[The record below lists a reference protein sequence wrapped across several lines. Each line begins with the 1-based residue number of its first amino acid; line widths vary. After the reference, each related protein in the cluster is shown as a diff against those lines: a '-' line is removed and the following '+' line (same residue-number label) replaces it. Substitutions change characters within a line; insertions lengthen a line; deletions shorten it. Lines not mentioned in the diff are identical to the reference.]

1 MKIQLCRLLL
11 LFCLDLFFV
20 SATWAATPEDQAPQF
35 VKQLDIINFSHTD
48 YGFTDHPAVCRD
60 LQRRYL
66 DLALDAAMS
75 TSRLPDE
82 ARFRWT
88 AETAV
93 AVDDWWQAASS
104 ARRREFVKA
113 LRAGQLEVTALP
125 LNNTPFLSQD
135 QWQTMMRWRPADLDR
150 KAKPETAVQND
161 VNGFPRAGAKAL
173 LDRGVRYL
181 FSGINADSGG
191 PPLPRLTAFW
201 WKQPDGRRLF
211 VWMSLSYGDG
221 FFLFEREEWR
231 RGPLPLAADGRFRP
245 PRAGDILRTDEAS
258 LRRAQERC
266 LERLR
271 EFEHNGY
278 RYSVLPISMT
288 SMWRYDNDPPFPPLS
303 DFVAAW
309 NKRGLLPRLRLT
321 TATQA
326 MRDLEQA
333 AGAVA
338 PEYQGEWTDW
348 WANGT
353 ACAPREVAASRFAK
367 RFLAAAQSPVW
378 GPLDAASRSR
388 IEDMTRDLCLF
399 DEHTWGSG
407 MSVGQPYSLDA
418 QGQWNE
424 KARLAWRPMALSEW
438 LLGQRARTRLVRE
451 PEGLWLAN
459 AAPGSFSGWAN
470 LIASCLREDYRSVVD
485 PATGER
491 LPLYFSP
498 GPLWGRPKTP
508 ADLSREDVSATFPD
522 QSPNRFARFWV
533 GKLEPGVA
541 KRFALSKEPA
551 GEAPHASTVPVV
563 KTDAQG
569 WPTAATWA
577 GMRQPLFTE
586 GLGDVVSVKVNGFAP
601 RWVLQDIWNISDKD
615 KRKKMQ
621 AEKLEFITTQ
631 SAGNATIE
639 ETPQILAYSQ
649 SLAHPRFKWATRRLE
664 LWKGQPRAR
673 LTVRFNR
680 LSSFDPELLCVVN
693 PMPCDGTLPRLSSG
707 GLGFTPFTDQLI
719 GTCRDYFA
727 IDGWAHYATPAGHW
741 LWVTRDAPLVTLDGP
756 HPKSRLTEP
765 PARSGRMLAIVY
777 DNFWYTNFQ
786 GDSPGVMEFQ
796 FDLAWCEQLAGDTA
810 ARALA
815 DTLVSELVPVLNPS
829 LPESP
834 LFLQRLYHP

>member
-1 MKIQLCRLLL
+1 
-11 LFCLDLFFV
+11 
-20 SATWAATPEDQAPQF
+20 
-35 VKQLDIINFSHTD
+35 
-48 YGFTDHPAVCRD
+48 
-60 LQRRYL
+60 
-66 DLALDAAMS
+66 
-75 TSRLPDE
+75 
-82 ARFRWT
+82 
-88 AETAV
+88 
-93 AVDDWWQAASS
+93 
-104 ARRREFVKA
+104 
-113 LRAGQLEVTALP
+113 
-125 LNNTPFLSQD
+125 
-135 QWQTMMRWRPADLDR
+135 
-150 KAKPETAVQND
+150 
-161 VNGFPRAGAKAL
+161 
-173 LDRGVRYL
+173 
-181 FSGINADSGG
+181 
-191 PPLPRLTAFW
+191 
-201 WKQPDGRRLF
+201 
-211 VWMSLSYGDG
+211 MSLAYGDG
-221 FFLFEREEWR
+221 FFFFERDEWR
-231 RGPLPLAADGRFRP
+231 RGPLPLAADARFRP
-245 PRAGDILRTDEAS
+245 PRAGDILKTDEAS
-258 LRRAQERC
+258 LRRAHEQC
-266 LERLR
+266 LARLR
-271 EFEHNGY
+271 QFERDGY
-278 RYSVLPISMT
+278 RYPVLPISMT

-303 DFVAAW
+303 DFVVAW
-309 NKRGLLPRLRLT
+309 NKLGLQPKLRLT

-326 MRDLEQA
+326 MRDLEKA

-388 IEDMTRDLCLF
+388 IEELTRDLCLF

-424 KARLAWRPMALSEW
+424 KARLAWRPMALAEW

-459 AAPGSFSGWAN
+459 PAPAAFSGWAN
-470 LIASCLREDYRSVVD
+470 LIASCLRDDYRSVVD
-485 PATGER
+485 PATGAR
-491 LPLYFSP
+491 LPLYFQP
-498 GPLWGRPKTP
+498 GPLWGRPQTP

-533 GKLEPGVA
+533 EKLDAAGV
-541 KRFALSKEPA
+541 KRFELSKESA
-551 GEAPHASTVPVV
+551 GEAPRARTVPVV

-586 GLGDVVSVKVNGFAP
+586 GLGDVVSVKVNAFAP
-601 RWVLQDIWNISDKD
+601 RWALQDIWNAGDAD
-615 KRKKMQ
+615 KRQKLQ

-631 SAGNATIE
+631 SAGQATLE
-639 ETPQILAYSQ
+639 ETPHTLCYTQPLAHPRFKWATRRLELWKGQPRARLTVRFNRLSSFDPELLCVSFPMQINAKCRRKSWSSSPRNGGPATLEETPHTLCYTQ
-649 SLAHPRFKWATRRLE
+649 PLAHPRFKWATRRLE

-693 PMPCDGTLPRLSSG
+693 PLPCDGTLPRLSSG
-707 GLGFTPFTDQLI
+707 GLGFTPFTDQLT

-756 HPKSRLTEP
+756 HPKGRLTAP
-765 PARSGRMLAIVY
+765 PARTGRMLAIVY

-796 FDLAWCEQLAGDTA
+796 FDLAWREQLAGDA
-810 ARALA
+810 AAEALA
-815 DTLVSELVPVLNPS
+815 NTLVSEPVLVLNPS
-829 LPESP
+829 LPENP
-834 LFLQRLYHP
+834 LFLQRLYRP